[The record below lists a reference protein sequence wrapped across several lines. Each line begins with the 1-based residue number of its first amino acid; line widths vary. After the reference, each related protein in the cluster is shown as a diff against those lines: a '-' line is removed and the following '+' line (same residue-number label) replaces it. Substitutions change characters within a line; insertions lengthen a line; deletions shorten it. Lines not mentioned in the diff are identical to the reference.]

1 MELLVSRVVLAIDT
15 ATPAVTAGIVADGEL
30 MAERVSV
37 DARAHAERLTPNV
50 LGALADAGLR
60 MADLHAVVV
69 GCGPGPFTGLRVGMA
84 TAAAYGHALGVP
96 VYGVCSLDAIGRQT
110 TGETLVVTDARRREV
125 YWARYRDGVRI
136 DGPAVN
142 APADVDPGVA
152 RAVAGSPEHAAL
164 FGLPLCEPSYPTPVG
179 LVRAVT
185 MRAGTARGGAAP
197 SASAVTE
204 WSDNPAPLVP
214 LYLRRPDA
222 KTLAERDDD
231 AGQNAPRR
239 SGGIG
244 TVTIGALTVAD
255 ADRCAELEAALFP
268 GDDPWPTAAFVRE
281 LAATH
286 NHYVAA
292 RTRADGGD
300 PLHPASSRARDR
312 RPDKLVGY
320 GGISRLGH
328 TPPFEYEVHTIG
340 VDPAYQGRGIGRRLL
355 DELLNFAAGAVV
367 HLEVR
372 TDNAPAIAL
381 YRSVGFTQVGLR
393 RRYYRVSGADAYTMR
408 REAL

>member
-1 MELLVSRVVLAIDT
+1 MELPMSRVVLAIDT
-15 ATPAVTAGIVADGEL
+15 ATPAVTAGVVADGDL
-30 MAERVSV
+30 LAQRVTV
-37 DARAHAERLTPNV
+37 DARAHAEQLTPNV

-84 TAAAYGHALGVP
+84 TAAAYGHAVGIP
-96 VYGVCSLDAIGRQT
+96 VYGVCSLDAIGGQT

-142 APADVDPGVA
+142 APADVDPGRA
-152 RAVAGSPEHAAL
+152 RAIAGSPEHAAL
-164 FGLPLCEPSYPTPVG
+164 FGLPVCEPSHPTPAG
-179 LVRAVT
+179 LVGSVR
-185 MRAGTARGGAAP
+185 
-197 SASAVTE
+197 E
-204 WSDNPAPLVP
+204 WSGNPEPLVP

-222 KTLAERDDD
+222 KTLAERS
-231 AGQNAPRR
+231 AEL
-239 SGGIG
+239 I
-244 TVTIGALTVAD
+244 VTIGALTAAD
-255 ADRCAELEAALFP
+255 ADRCAELEAVLFP
-268 GDDPWPTAAFVRE
+268 GDDPWPTTAFVRE

-292 RTRADGGD
+292 RCGD
-300 PLHPASSRARDR
+300 RLI
-312 RPDKLVGY
+312 GY
-320 GGISRLGH
+320 GGISRLGR

-355 DELLNFAAGAVV
+355 DELLKFAAGGVV

-381 YRSVGFTQVGLR
+381 YRSMGFTQVGVR
-393 RRYYRVSGADAYTMR
+393 RRYYRISGADAYTMR
-408 REAL
+408 REALS